1 MAFKAVNK
9 FGMDAE
15 LAQRMQDKYD
25 KNLEGK
31 IQRWIEEV
39 TGIVFDKEFGEMM
52 QNGIVLCRLVNVI
65 LPGRIKKINETGG
78 LFRMQENIT
87 NFIRV
92 CRDIGVPEPSL
103 FTTESLAQLKDLN
116 QVLVTINAFSL
127 KVQQRR
133 EELGTPFE
141 GPFLGP
147 PLSKAAREGH
157 TARSEAEGSVNKSS
171 KGKPKLQKKK
181 SKWVVKPGGSGA
193 VSLWNKGSQGIMEKT
208 GHTDAREAIKRNQL
222 DGKGTSGAIS
232 RLNKGSH
239 GIMEKT
245 ERVDAREAIKRN
257 QLDGKGTE
265 GEVSALN
272 QGSLGM
278 EQPGYVDPR
287 EMIKRGQL

>member
-1 MAFKAVNK
+1 
-9 FGMDAE
+9 MDAE
-15 LAQRMQDKYD
+15 LAEKMQAKYD
-25 KNLEGK
+25 KCLEEK

-52 QNGIVLCRLVNVI
+52 QSGIVLCRLVNI
-65 LPGRIKKINETGG
+65 MLPGRIKKINETGG

-103 FTTESLAQLKDLN
+103 FPTESLAQLKDLG

-133 EELGTPFE
+133 EELGTSFE

-147 PLSKAAREGH
+147 PLSKAAKEGH
-157 TARSEAEGSVNKSS
+157 TAREAANPTSS
-171 KGKPKLQKKK
+171 GKGKPKLQKKK
-181 SKWVVKPGGSGA
+181 SKWVVKPGGSA
-193 VSLWNKGSQGIMEKT
+193 AISLWSKGSQGIMEKT

-222 DGKGTSGAIS
+222 DGKGTAGAVS
-232 RLNKGSH
+232 LLNKGSH

-245 ERVDAREAIKRN
+245 ERVDAREQIKRN